1 MLRILMDNIYTN
13 QQYLKANPT
22 WHDEDSP
29 WKASQVMALLTR
41 NRLAVK
47 KVAEISSDSSSASVR
62 LHPMAPCSSCLAIG
76 HPAPCSFGESNSSTS
91 KDKSAVGRVVT
102 SLG

>member
-47 KVAEISSDSSSASVR
+47 KVAEIGCGAGGVIKALADQMGSSAEFKGYDISPDTIELAAKHR
-62 LHPMAPCSSCLAIG
+62 RPGLDYSCEDFL
-76 HPAPCSFGESNSSTS
+76 
-91 KDKSAVGRVVT
+91 
-102 SLG
+102 